1 MSQQNISLLAL
12 SVAAAITAV
21 GQRFVTGAGALATA
35 GGNALGVARGDA
47 SVVGELVPVDVI
59 GTALVVA
66 GGAIAANAAIEVGT
80 GGKAVTKASGV
91 TVARAAPGATAAADG
106 DVIEVILIQ
115 N

>member
-12 SVAAAITAV
+12 TVVAAATAI
-21 GQRFVTGAGALATA
+21 GQRFVTGGGALATA
-35 GGNALGVARGDA
+35 AGNALGVAQGDA
-47 SVVGELVPVDVI
+47 SVIGERVSVDTL

-80 GGKAVTKASGV
+80 GGKAVTKTTGIA
-91 TVARAAPGATAAADG
+91 VARAAPGATAAADG
-106 DVIEVILIQ
+106 DVIEVILIP